1 MFESL
6 RFTCSEADHSLF
18 YKDEDSD
25 LLIIAVYVDD
35 KLIFLKNLD
44 TV

>member
-35 KLIFLKNLD
+35 KLIFLENLD

>member
-25 LLIIAVYVDD
+25 LLIM
-35 KLIFLKNLD
+35 LSMWMTN
-44 TV
+44 